1 MKKELSD
8 TEIKNLFS
16 RFVSLVDDVLSI
28 YPLLH
33 TLDTCLLVSI
43 FGVNQKLN
51 SSYPC
56 GQESLEEPLTC
67 PCYCFVSSQ
76 KAQHSQNLD
85 LIVEQGPQIQGYSI
99 SELKGQGKDPPS
111 AELEREETGVVTGY
125 KMIHTHICASNILH
139 VTHGVGSPWRLEA
152 LR

>member
-1 MKKELSD
+1 MKKGLSD

-16 RFVSLVDDVLSI
+16 RFGVSLVDDVLSI
-28 YPLLH
+28 HHLLH
-33 TLDTCLLVSI
+33 TLDTCLLVST
-43 FGVNQKLN
+43 FGVNQELN

-56 GQESLEEPLTC
+56 GQRSLEEPLTC
-67 PCYCFVSSQ
+67 PCFVSSQ

-99 SELKGQGKDPPS
+99 SEPKGQGKDPPS

-125 KMIHTHICASNILH
+125 KTIHSHICASNTLR
-139 VTHGVGSPWRLEA
+139 VTHGIRSPWRLEA